1 MATQRL
7 PHRLQTLPAAPPNLA
22 NAATAAH
29 LAEAR
34 KMAAGVVVAAIVQN
48 EAKVA
53 QNATIAQN
61 APTNPMRATV
71 NAPKA
76 APAETLVVN
85 AQSAPAKSPVWMK
98 VASQTP
104 QPNPLKQQTTPTATD
119 RRAKAVNAVTADAP
133 VRAVASVLRQPLPLR
148 QIPKRKKRFTPQN
161 PTSLQPWSSVQTM
174 RNLCR
179 LKASVAMNGANA
191 EAASAQA
198 VNAKPEPV
206 SLTMP
211 ATCRPQKAAL
221 HLSTLNRRTHQH
233 PWLPPNPCPRSVR
246 SHCPWCSCNRWR
258 SPAVWNGSI
267 PTPSAWP

>member
-29 LAEAR
+29 LAEVR
-34 KMAAGVVVAAIVQN
+34 KMAAVVVVAAIVQN
-48 EAKVA
+48 EAKV
-53 QNATIAQN
+53 AQN

-85 AQSAPAKSPVWMK
+85 AQSAHAKSPVWMK

-104 QPNPLKQQTTPTATD
+104 QPHPLKQQTTPTATD

-133 VRAVASVLRQPLPLR
+133 VRAVASVLRQTLPLR
-148 QIPKRKKRFTPQN
+148 LITKRKKPFTPQN

-179 LKASVAMNGANA
+179 PKASVAMNGANA

-211 ATCRPQKAAL
+211 ATCRPQKAAM
-221 HLSTLNRRTHQH
+221 HLSTLNR
-233 PWLPPNPCPRSVR
+233 
-246 SHCPWCSCNRWR
+246 
-258 SPAVWNGSI
+258 
-267 PTPSAWP
+267 

>member
-34 KMAAGVVVAAIVQN
+34 KMAAVVVVAAIVQN

-53 QNATIAQN
+53 QNAPIAPIAQN

-119 RRAKAVNAVTADAP
+119 RRAKAVNAETADAP

-148 QIPKRKKRFTPQN
+148 LITKRKKPFTPQN

-174 RNLCR
+174 RNMYR

-191 EAASAQA
+191 EAASARA

-211 ATCRPQKAAL
+211 ATCRPQKAAM
-221 HLSTLNRRTHQH
+221 HLSTLNR
-233 PWLPPNPCPRSVR
+233 
-246 SHCPWCSCNRWR
+246 
-258 SPAVWNGSI
+258 
-267 PTPSAWP
+267 

>member
-34 KMAAGVVVAAIVQN
+34 KMAAVVVVAAIVQN

-53 QNATIAQN
+53 QNAPIAPIAQN

-104 QPNPLKQQTTPTATD
+104 QPNPLKQQTTPSPTD
-119 RRAKAVNAVTADAP
+119 RRAKAVNAETADAP

-148 QIPKRKKRFTPQN
+148 LITKRKKPSTPQN

-174 RNLCR
+174 RNMYR

-211 ATCRPQKAAL
+211 ATCRPQKAAM
-221 HLSTLNRRTHQH
+221 HLSTLNR
-233 PWLPPNPCPRSVR
+233 
-246 SHCPWCSCNRWR
+246 
-258 SPAVWNGSI
+258 
-267 PTPSAWP
+267 

>member
-34 KMAAGVVVAAIVQN
+34 KMAAVVVVAAIVQN

-53 QNATIAQN
+53 QNAPIAPIAQN

-148 QIPKRKKRFTPQN
+148 LITKRKKPFTPQN

-211 ATCRPQKAAL
+211 ATCRPQKAAM
-221 HLSTLNRRTHQH
+221 HLSTLNR
-233 PWLPPNPCPRSVR
+233 
-246 SHCPWCSCNRWR
+246 
-258 SPAVWNGSI
+258 
-267 PTPSAWP
+267 

>member
-7 PHRLQTLPAAPPNLA
+7 PHRLRTQPVAPPNLA
-22 NAATAAH
+22 NAATVAR

-34 KMAAGVVVAAIVQN
+34 KMADAVVVAAIAQK
-48 EAKVA
+48 EARVA
-53 QNATIAQN
+53 QSETIAQN
-61 APTNPMRATV
+61 APTNPMRETV

-76 APAETLVVN
+76 APAETLVVS

-161 PTSLQPWSSVQTM
+161 PTNLRPWSSVQTM
-174 RNLCR
+174 RNMYR
-179 LKASVAMNGANA
+179 HKASVAMNGANA
-191 EAASAQA
+191 EAASARA
-198 VNAKPEPV
+198 ENAKPEPV

-211 ATCRPQKAAL
+211 ATCMLQKAAML
-221 HLSTLNRRTHQH
+221 LSTMNRRTHQH
-233 PWLPPNPCPRSVR
+233 P
-246 SHCPWCSCNRWR
+246 
-258 SPAVWNGSI
+258 
-267 PTPSAWP
+267 